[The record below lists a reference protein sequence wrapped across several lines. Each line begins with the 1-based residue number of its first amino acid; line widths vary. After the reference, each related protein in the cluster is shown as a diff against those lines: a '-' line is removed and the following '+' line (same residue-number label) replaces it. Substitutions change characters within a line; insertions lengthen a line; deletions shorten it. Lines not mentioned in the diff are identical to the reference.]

1 MAKQYDTVTVRSE
14 SVVGAGAMESKNG
27 HPIPRADVLTQVE
40 RIASHALFQRSYQLT
55 AFLRFV
61 VDAALDGEVG
71 RLKELVIGSVV
82 FRPGTAFDPQTDNVV
97 RVSANRLRG
106 KLAEYYRGDGR
117 ADAVVIDV
125 PRGGYVPHFSWSRSE
140 APRSSAAPQLSAA
153 SRTSVGRQHE
163 LDRLHAAFEAASAS
177 PGLMVSIAGDA
188 GMGKTTLVED
198 FLADLDTRGAP
209 VWIGRGRCSE
219 RLGKS
224 EAFVPILDC
233 LDDLSR
239 GPMGAEASEAMART
253 APTWLSQLAPERE
266 AVSGTAKQRAS
277 LDRMRRELV
286 RFLEELSSTRPV
298 VLFLDDVHWVDA
310 STCDLIA
317 FLGDRITQMRVLVI
331 VTARP
336 VELLGEHPFPPVQFT
351 LERRDACRTMGLDFL
366 TPEDIHSYLGRQFP
380 SNSFPPTFAGVV
392 HERTE
397 GNPLFMRDMIGFLID
412 RRILIERDGVW
423 SLQRDVADIRTMIPD
438 NTQSMIRLKMD
449 QFDATDRRIL
459 QCGAVQGVVF
469 DSAVVSRVLSIEP
482 ADVEERLQALERA
495 HRFVRADGEREC
507 ADHSWCLR
515 FRFAHVFYQNALHTD
530 LAPSRRASLSLAVA
544 ESIVSLAG
552 GPNRAPA
559 SEVALLFEVGR
570 DHDSASQYLLRAARN
585 AARVFAYPEA
595 ILLAERG
602 LHALEAFPESRDRDA
617 RELEFL
623 LTLGMAQMATK
634 GYASAE
640 AERTHRRS
648 RELCV
653 RLNETRRLV
662 RVLWGLHTSMVN
674 AGDLMPA
681 YELAQEM
688 RELAD
693 RLGDPPTIIESLHA
707 LGTTLAFMGDVAD
720 AHAALERIFELSPV
734 GEHRYCGSLY
744 VLDPCVTSLSMLAR
758 VLARMGRVDD
768 ALRRAMESVDL
779 ANGLAH
785 PPSVAYA
792 VFWLGWTHHAR
803 GEHDVARGHLET
815 AMALGRAHEFRQL
828 VEWARVVHGSSLVH
842 LGQVDAGIAEIRTS
856 LDNQAAMRC
865 LLERPYCLTLLAE
878 ALVHANQLRDA
889 LALCDEALRIARDTN
904 GRSYEIETE
913 RLREAI
919 SRRMSGGSA
928 TIESSRV

>member
-1 MAKQYDTVTVRSE
+1 MAKQYDTVTVPPPSE
-14 SVVGAGAMESKNG
+14 SVVAAGIIESKNG
-27 HPIPRADVLTQVE
+27 QPIPRADVLAQVE

-71 RLKELVIGSVV
+71 RLKELIIGSVV

-97 RVSANRLRG
+97 RVSANRLRA

-117 ADAVVIDV
+117 ADAVAIDI
-125 PRGGYVPHFSWSRSE
+125 PRGGYVPHFSWSPSK
-140 APRSSAAPQLSAA
+140 APRSSATSQPRSV

-177 PGLMVSIAGDA
+177 SGLMVSIAGDA

-198 FLADLDTRGAP
+198 FLAELETHGAP
-209 VWIGRGRCSE
+209 IWIARGRCSE
-219 RLGKS
+219 RLGKT

-233 LDDLSR
+233 LDSLTR
-239 GPMGAEASEAMART
+239 GAMGVEAIEMMART
-253 APTWLSQLAPERE
+253 APTWVSQIAPERGP
-266 AVSGTAKQRAS
+266 VPGTAGRGAS
-277 LDRMRRELV
+277 PDRMRRELA
-286 RFLEELSSTRPV
+286 RFFEELSSSHPV
-298 VLFLDDVHWVDA
+298 VLFLDDVHWIDESA
-310 STCDLIA
+310 CDLIA
-317 FLGDRITQMRVLVI
+317 FFGDRMKQMRMLIV

-336 VELLGEHPFPPVQFT
+336 LELQGRHPFPPVQLA
-351 LERRDACRTMGLDFL
+351 LERCDACRRMGLDLFTL
-366 TPEDIHSYLGRQFP
+366 ADIEAYVERQFP
-380 SNSFPPTFAGVV
+380 SNVFPPELAAVV

-397 GNPLFMRDMIGFLID
+397 GNPLFMRDMIGFLVD

-438 NTQSMIRLKMD
+438 NTQSMIRLKTE

-469 DSAVVSRVLSIEP
+469 DSAVVSRVLSLDAME
-482 ADVEERLQALERA
+482 VEERLQTLERV
-495 HRFVRADGEREC
+495 HRFVRADTERQGM
-507 ADHSWCLR
+507 DGSYSIR
-515 FRFAHVFYQNALHTD
+515 YRFAHVFYQNALHAD
-530 LAPSRRASLSLAVA
+530 LAPSRRAAWSVTVA
-544 ESIVSLAG
+544 ESLIGLAG
-552 GPNRAPA
+552 GPDRAPA
-559 SEVALLFEVGR
+559 SEVALLFETGR
-570 DHDSASQYLLRAARN
+570 DHDRAAQYLLRAARN
-585 AARVFAYPEA
+585 SARVFAYPEV
-595 ILLAERG
+595 ILLVERG
-602 LHALEAFPESRDRDA
+602 LHALEALPQSRDRDA

-623 LTLGMAQMATK
+623 LTVGMAQMATK
-634 GYASAE
+634 GYASPE

-653 RLNETRRLV
+653 RLNEPRRLV

-707 LGTTLAFMGDVAD
+707 LGTTLAFMGDLAQ

-758 VLARMGRVDD
+758 VLARMGRVED
-768 ALRRAMESVDL
+768 ALHRAMQSVDL

-803 GEHDVARGHLET
+803 GEHDVARGHLEA

-889 LALCDEALRIARDTN
+889 LALCDEALRIARDTH
-904 GRSYEIETE
+904 GRSYETDTE
-913 RLREAI
+913 QLRQVI
-919 SRRMSGGSA
+919 SRRMSS
-928 TIESSRV
+928 V